1 MVSCTSDSHKVCFF
15 PLEVNNNNTW
25 GDVIRMARCT
35 VVEYPDQYVET
46 IEIHS
51 CSFVVVSALQNSWQI
66 PYISLFARIFCDAF
80 QLFDFHQEELEDAL
94 LSDNPEEIHPF
105 LQELLISLLTGLTRL
120 HVK

>member
-1 MVSCTSDSHKVCFF
+1 MFD
-15 PLEVNNNNTW
+15 
-25 GDVIRMARCT
+25 DVFWFSI
-35 VVEYPDQYVET
+35 
-46 IEIHS
+46 IL
-51 CSFVVVSALQNSWQI
+51 ALQNSWQI

-105 LQELLISLLTGLTRL
+105 LQELLISLLSGLTRL